1 MILLS
6 YFLPITRDAA
16 SGETVWSHELCAKHV
31 HTYFRRNAFTGLGLM
46 VLSSIVRTMGYEAL
60 ALFGIF
66 PMACLFGVITGII
79 MGTES
84 STTHK
89 K

>member
-16 SGETVWSHELCAKHV
+16 SGAAVWSHELCAKHV
-31 HTYFRRNAFTGLGLM
+31 RTYFRRNAFTGLGLL

-66 PMACLFGVITGII
+66 PMACLFGVLTGVIL
-79 MGTES
+79 GTES
-84 STTHK
+84 SSNDA
-89 K
+89 

>member
-1 MILLS
+1 MILLA
-6 YFLPITRDAA
+6 YFLPITHDAA
-16 SGETVWSHELCAKHV
+16 SGATVWSHDLCAKHV
-31 HTYFRRNAFTGLGLM
+31 QTYFRRNAFTGLGLL
-46 VLSSIVRTMGYEAL
+46 VFSSIVRMMGYEEF

-66 PMACLFGVITGII
+66 PMACLFGVLTGVIL
-79 MGTES
+79 GTES